1 MKFQTVPRFASV
13 FMKKSYRDGQ
23 KIFACNS
30 LVKFF
35 LVHFENKNGREKKHL
50 KTTIIDR
57 YIKYIITCRFLQNQ
71 YYLQIGHVID

>member
-35 LVHFENKNGREKKHL
+35 YFIL
-50 KTTIIDR
+50 KTKTAEKRSIE
-57 YIKYIITCRFLQNQ
+57 KQLLLTGTSNT
-71 YYLQIGHVID
+71 